1 MTRIKMFIRGIGFM
15 LVLACGMDLSA
26 QLITADPAFPVQ
38 TGPVTITFDA
48 TLGNQGLMS
57 YTGDVYAHTG
67 VITNESAHG
76 GDWKH
81 APSWGDNSEKYKLER
96 ISTDLYQLELTPS
109 ISEYYGLEEGE
120 EVLETAFVFRSADNS
135 REGKT
140 AAGGDIYYSVY
151 PVGLNVQIINPDQR
165 PLLVNMGDTIFVEAQ
180 SQQSDS
186 LILFQDGAVLK
197 KTTESLITD
206 TLIVQQD
213 GKTWIRALAKD
224 ASDEEWDSLYYF
236 SRIDSPVEALP
247 SGLEDGIN
255 YLNDSTASLVLY
267 APGKEFVYVLGSFND
282 WELSNEYIMNVTPD
296 GKRFWITLEKLEAGK
311 EYIFQ
316 YLVDGSFT
324 ISEPY
329 AEKVSDPSDKFI
341 SESTYPGLL
350 PYPEGK
356 ATGLASYLQ
365 TAQSSYEW
373 SVDDFTPPPTDELIV
388 YELLIRDFIA
398 SHDYKTLTDTIQYFK
413 RMGVNAIELMPVNE
427 FEGNSSWGYNTSH
440 YFALDKY
447 YGPKEDLQRF
457 IDVCHSE
464 GIAVFLDVVFNH
476 SFGQS
481 PLVRLYWD
489 GSNYRPSAENPWF
502 NQIPKH
508 EFNVGYDMNH
518 ESEQTRYHISRAIK
532 FWLEEYRVDG
542 YRFDLSKGMTQK
554 NTLGDADAMANYDPS
569 RIAILKAYADTV
581 WSVNPNAYVILEHF
595 ADNDEEQVLTDYG
608 MMVWGNS
615 TYNYSR
621 AGMGWNNEG
630 KSDFSWGSYQTRGFS
645 KPRLLTYM
653 ESHDEQRHMYDVIKW
668 GNYNNTD
675 YNIRN
680 NLELALVR
688 AELCV
693 NFFFTIPGPK
703 MIWQFGE
710 MGYDYDL
717 FYNGDKLGPKPI
729 RWDFLEVPERQRLFQ
744 VYAELAKLKQEQP
757 VFNTSDFS
765 IDVSDTLKTI
775 HLRHEEMDVTII
787 GNFDVFPRTIDP
799 SFTRTGTWYEYYTG
813 ESLEVTDIHMPIDLD
828 ISEYRIYTTQPL
840 ETPDLI
846 AAPEALDVSISG
858 SMAVGEELTGEY
870 TYYDS
875 NGNPEGESKFKWFKG
890 KNIDGSDKMQILGAL
905 GTTHVIREVD
915 WNHYIFFE
923 VTPVAESGGL
933 LTGRTQKGI
942 MDLAT
947 STGPPTVRD
956 LDAEIYPN
964 PSGGNFHIRINQAL
978 ESQLS
983 LELYDLS
990 GSLLSGEIYLDAS
1003 ALEKGVYLIKLRT
1016 KDELLIWRLVK
1027 L

>member
-1 MTRIKMFIRGIGFM
+1 
-15 LVLACGMDLSA
+15 
-26 QLITADPAFPVQ
+26 
-38 TGPVTITFDA
+38 
-48 TLGNQGLMS
+48 
-57 YTGDVYAHTG
+57 
-67 VITNESAHG
+67 
-76 GDWKH
+76 
-81 APSWGDNSEKYKLER
+81 
-96 ISTDLYQLELTPS
+96 
-109 ISEYYGLEEGE
+109 
-120 EVLETAFVFRSADNS
+120 
-135 REGKT
+135 
-140 AAGGDIYYSVY
+140 
-151 PVGLNVQIINPDQR
+151 
-165 PLLVNMGDTIFVEAQ
+165 
-180 SQQSDS
+180 
-186 LILFQDGAVLK
+186 
-197 KTTESLITD
+197 
-206 TLIVQQD
+206 
-213 GKTWIRALAKD
+213 
-224 ASDEEWDSLYYF
+224 
-236 SRIDSPVEALP
+236 
-247 SGLEDGIN
+247 
-255 YLNDSTASLVLY
+255 
-267 APGKEFVYVLGSFND
+267 
-282 WELSNEYIMNVTPD
+282 
-296 GKRFWITLEKLEAGK
+296 
-311 EYIFQ
+311 
-316 YLVDGSFT
+316 
-324 ISEPY
+324 
-329 AEKVSDPSDKFI
+329 
-341 SESTYPGLL
+341 
-350 PYPEGK
+350 
-356 ATGLASYLQ
+356 
-365 TAQSSYEW
+365 
-373 SVDDFTPPPTDELIV
+373 
-388 YELLIRDFIA
+388 
-398 SHDYKTLTDTIQYFK
+398 
-413 RMGVNAIELMPVNE
+413 
-427 FEGNSSWGYNTSH
+427 
-440 YFALDKY
+440 
-447 YGPKEDLQRF
+447 
-457 IDVCHSE
+457 
-464 GIAVFLDVVFNH
+464 
-476 SFGQS
+476 
-481 PLVRLYWD
+481 
-489 GSNYRPSAENPWF
+489 
-502 NQIPKH
+502 
-508 EFNVGYDMNH
+508 
-518 ESEQTRYHISRAIK
+518 
-532 FWLEEYRVDG
+532 LEEYRVDG

-858 SMAVGEELTGEY
+858 SMAVGEEL
-870 TYYDS
+870 
-875 NGNPEGESKFKWFKG
+875 
-890 KNIDGSDKMQILGAL
+890 
-905 GTTHVIREVD
+905 
-915 WNHYIFFE
+915 
-923 VTPVAESGGL
+923 
-933 LTGRTQKGI
+933 GR
-942 MDLAT
+942 
-947 STGPPTVRD
+947 
-956 LDAEIYPN
+956 
-964 PSGGNFHIRINQAL
+964 
-978 ESQLS
+978 
-983 LELYDLS
+983 
-990 GSLLSGEIYLDAS
+990 
-1003 ALEKGVYLIKLRT
+1003 
-1016 KDELLIWRLVK
+1016 
-1027 L
+1027 